1 MKTRPALFLSLI
13 FLFSSLCHSQ
23 LLEINDA
30 QLANYRGQAAPIFN
44 QQKESSLNQTPLV
57 NSAQA
62 NLLPFANS
70 QQKFSSGITL
80 DINLQMYIAEIRWVD
95 VDGAGPSG
103 TQGSVSLN
111 NFYVGGGTHSNPSPV
126 SIRGI
131 TLDVAGKNG
140 VLIGAEKIGGPLY

>member
-1 MKTRPALFLSLI
+1 MKTRPALFLSLV
-13 FLFSSLCHSQ
+13 FLFSFICHSQ
-23 LLEINDA
+23 LLEINDE
-30 QLANYRGQAAPIFN
+30 QLANYRGQDAAIFN

-57 NSAQA
+57 NSSQA
-62 NLLPFANS
+62 NLLSLSNI

-95 VDGAGPSG
+95 VDGVGPSG

-111 NFYVGGGTHSNPSPV
+111 NFYVGGGTYSNPSPA

-140 VLIGAEKIGGPLY
+140 VIIGTQKIGGPLY